1 MGIRNFFYKDH
12 PPVSGKAKKLWDWF
26 IKEFDVENQDSLFLS
41 INHPGMWQRSQGTSD
56 YCIVYF
62 GSDYVCKRT
71 ECIDRDGDTRVN
83 GESWCVYDSAVGDG
97 KDKVGSCRQIQ
108 RIRAKDVS
116 LFVQNSRP
124 TLPRQEC
131 DAEYFQALATSP
143 VQAPR
148 NCVQGYYQGQ
158 R

>member
-62 GSDYVCKRT
+62 GSDYVCNVNEIDDIVHNKHKEDYKRQF
-71 ECIDRDGDTRVN
+71 RDTITN
-83 GESWCVYDSAVGDG
+83 
-97 KDKVGSCRQIQ
+97 I
-108 RIRAKDVS
+108 
-116 LFVQNSRP
+116 
-124 TLPRQEC
+124 
-131 DAEYFQALATSP
+131 
-143 VQAPR
+143 
-148 NCVQGYYQGQ
+148 YYL
-158 R
+158 